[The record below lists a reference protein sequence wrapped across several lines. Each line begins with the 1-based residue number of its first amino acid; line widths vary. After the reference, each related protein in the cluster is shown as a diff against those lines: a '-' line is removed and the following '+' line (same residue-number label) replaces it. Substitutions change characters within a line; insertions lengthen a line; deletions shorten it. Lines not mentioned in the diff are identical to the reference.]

1 MHNVSDIGIVNTIMM
16 CRSAIVMAKSNPTK
30 LVHVPRDLVA
40 CDGIG
45 SWRVTHWQGEPKT
58 PGRSTAQRGALSR
71 VVCDSSPAFNKQPAT
86 TPISFVHNC

>member
-16 CRSAIVMAKSNPTK
+16 YRSAIVMAKSNPTK

-40 CDGIG
+40 CDEIG

-58 PGRSTAQRGALSR
+58 PGRSTAQRGALSLTSCLR
-71 VVCDSSPAFNKQPAT
+71 QLACFQQT
-86 TPISFVHNC
+86 TRDDAHILCT